1 MAGQIDTATV
11 SLWGVEIGAVTW
23 DSQADAAVFEYMPD
37 FLESGIQV
45 SPTVMPLSSRTFTFP
60 ELSRNTFKGLPGLL
74 ADSLPDKFGSA
85 LIDQWLVREGIDKK
99 DFSPVQRLCYIGSR
113 GMGALEFI
121 PSVDRKAPRDE
132 GTLDIAAMVG
142 LADKILTERQE
153 LGGAIDLG
161 DDAVTLETL
170 REILQVG
177 VSAAGARAKV
187 VVAWNEATQDVR
199 SGQLTLPAGFQHWLL
214 KFDGVSNNRDKELA
228 DGKGYGLMEYAYYR
242 MASDAG
248 IQMNEC
254 RILEENG
261 RHHFMT
267 KRFDRTASGEKLHM
281 QSLGALAHYDFNMA
295 GAYSY
300 EQAIQMAERLELG
313 MAAVEQLYRRAL
325 FNIMA
330 RNQDDHVKNIAFL
343 MDSSGTWQLSP
354 AFDLTFAYNPDGEF
368 TSKHQMSL
376 NGKRD
381 DFTRQ
386 DFLDTASRFNIPASR
401 AKTLIEEVTQGV
413 RNWEAH
419 AQEAGVPDARIESRR
434 KLHRLY

>member
-1 MAGQIDTATV
+1 MASQIDTATV
-11 SLWGVEIGAVTW
+11 SLWGMEIGAVTW
-23 DSQADAAVFEYMPD
+23 DPQADVGVFEYMPD

-45 SPTVMPLSSRTFTFP
+45 SPYVMPLLPRTFTFP

-85 LIDQWLVREGIDKK
+85 LIDQWLAREGIDKK

-121 PSVDRKAPRDE
+121 PSVDRKTPKDE

-142 LADKILTERQE
+142 LADKILTEREE

-248 IQMNEC
+248 IEMNEC

-300 EQAIQMAERLELG
+300 EQAIQMVERLELG
-313 MAAVEQLYRRAL
+313 MASVEQLYRRAL

-343 MDSSGTWQLSP
+343 MDSSGIWQLSP

-386 DFLDTASRFNIPASR
+386 DFLETASRFNIPVSR
-401 AKTLIEEVTQGV
+401 AKKLIEEVAQGV
-413 RNWEAH
+413 RNWETH
-419 AQEAGVPDARIESRR
+419 AQEAGVPDARIESRQ

>member
-1 MAGQIDTATV
+1 MVGQIDTATV
-11 SLWGVEIGAVTW
+11 ALWGVEIGAVTW
-23 DSQADAAVFEYMPD
+23 DPHADVSVFEYMPD
-37 FLESGIQV
+37 FLDSGIQV
-45 SPTVMPLSSRTFTFP
+45 SPYVMPLSSQTFTFP
-60 ELSRNTFKGLPGLL
+60 ELSRSTFKGLPGLL

-121 PSVDRKAPRDE
+121 PSIDRKTPQDE
-132 GTLDIAAMVG
+132 GTLNISAMVE
-142 LADKILTERQE
+142 LADKILTERE
-153 LGGAIDLG
+153 EMGGTIDLG

-170 REILQVG
+170 KEILQVG
-177 VSAAGARAKV
+177 VSAGGARAKV
-187 VVAWNEATQDVR
+187 VIAWNEATKDVR
-199 SGQLTLPAGFQHWLL
+199 SGQLILPAGFQHWLL

-242 MASDAG
+242 MAIDAG
-248 IQMNEC
+248 IQMSEC

-281 QSLGALAHYDFNMA
+281 QTLGALAHYDFNMA

-300 EQAIQMAERLELG
+300 EQAIQIVERLELG
-313 MAAVEQLYRRAL
+313 MASVEQLYRRAL

-343 MDSSGTWQLSP
+343 MDSSGTWRLSP
-354 AFDLTFAYNPDGEF
+354 AYDLTFAYNPDGDF

-381 DFTRQ
+381 DFRRK
-386 DFLDTASRFNIPASR
+386 DFLETASRFNIPASR
-401 AKTLIEEVTQGV
+401 AKNMIEEVTQGV
-413 RNWEAH
+413 RNWEIH
-419 AQEAGVPDARIESRR
+419 AQEVGVSDARIESRQ
-434 KLHRLY
+434 KLHRV

>member
-1 MAGQIDTATV
+1 MVGQIDTATV
-11 SLWGVEIGAVTW
+11 ALWGVEIGAVTW
-23 DSQADAAVFEYMPD
+23 DPHADVSVFEYMPD
-37 FLESGIQV
+37 FLDSGIQV
-45 SPTVMPLSSRTFTFP
+45 SPYVMPLSSQTFTFP
-60 ELSRNTFKGLPGLL
+60 ELSRSTFKGLPGLL

-121 PSVDRKAPRDE
+121 PSIDRKTPQDE
-132 GTLDIAAMVG
+132 GTLNISAMVE
-142 LADKILTERQE
+142 LADKILTERE
-153 LGGAIDLG
+153 EMGGTIDLG

-170 REILQVG
+170 KEILQVG
-177 VSAAGARAKV
+177 VSAGGARAKV
-187 VVAWNEATQDVR
+187 VIAWNEATKDVR
-199 SGQLTLPAGFQHWLL
+199 SGQLILPAGFQHWLL

-242 MASDAG
+242 MAIDAG
-248 IQMNEC
+248 IQMSEC

-281 QSLGALAHYDFNMA
+281 QTLGALAHYDFNMA

-300 EQAIQMAERLELG
+300 EQAIQIVERLELG
-313 MAAVEQLYRRAL
+313 MASVEQLYRRAL

-343 MDSSGTWQLSP
+343 MDSSGTWRLSP
-354 AFDLTFAYNPDGEF
+354 AYDLTFAYNPDGDF

-381 DFTRQ
+381 DFRRK
-386 DFLDTASRFNIPASR
+386 DFLETASRFNIPASR
-401 AKTLIEEVTQGV
+401 AKNMIEEVTQGV
-413 RNWEAH
+413 RNWEIH
-419 AQEAGVPDARIESRR
+419 AQEVGVSDARIESRQ
-434 KLHRLY
+434 KLHRVY

>member
-1 MAGQIDTATV
+1 MASQIDTATV

-23 DSQADAAVFEYMPD
+23 DPQADVAVFEYMPD

-45 SPTVMPLSSRTFTFP
+45 SPYVMPLSPRTFTFP

-121 PSVDRKAPRDE
+121 PGFDRKTPRDE

-142 LADKILTERQE
+142 LADKILTERE
-153 LGGAIDLG
+153 EMGGAIDLG
-161 DDAVTLETL
+161 NDAVTLETL

-248 IQMNEC
+248 IEMNEC

-300 EQAIQMAERLELG
+300 EQAIQMVERLELG
-313 MAAVEQLYRRAL
+313 MASVEQLYRRAL

-354 AFDLTFAYNPDGEF
+354 AFDLTFAYNPTGDF

-381 DFTRQ
+381 DFSRQ
-386 DFLDTASRFNIPASR
+386 DFLETATRFNIPASR
-401 AKTLIEEVTQGV
+401 AKNMIEEVAQGV
-413 RNWEAH
+413 RNWETH
-419 AQEAGVPDARIESRR
+419 AQEAGVPDARIESRQ
-434 KLHRLY
+434 KLHRVY